1 MPALPKFQL
10 LRPLKASDA
19 VALRGQNPASRFLAG
34 GTDLMPNMR
43 RGLATP
49 DVVIDLGNISEL
61 REMREAD
68 GTLRIGAGV
77 TLATIANDPRV
88 VARLPALAQAAVCVA
103 GPTHRTM
110 ATLGGN
116 LCLDTRCQYYNQSEP
131 WREGIQYCM
140 KLDGDICRVA
150 KKSKRCWAAFSG
162 DVAPALM
169 VLGAQVDILGPTGLR
184 RIPIQSLYRDDGMN
198 WLTLTPDELVVAISV
213 PFDDT
218 LTSAYQK
225 LRTRGSI
232 DFAIAGVAVSLRR
245 DRDAI
250 LDLRVAC
257 TGVSSAPFLID
268 GLQELSGKNLD
279 EAARTTIAA
288 RIEDACRPMKTTLTD
303 VLYRHDV
310 IPVLTLRLLQG
321 LWERV

>member
-1 MPALPKFQL
+1 MPTLPNFQL

-34 GTDLMPNMR
+34 GTDLLPNMR

-49 DVVIDLGNISEL
+49 DVLIDLGSVAEL
-61 REMREAD
+61 GEIGEAD
-68 GTLRIGAGV
+68 GALRIGAGV
-77 TLATIANDPRV
+77 TLATIANDPRIA
-88 VARLPALAQAAVCVA
+88 ARLPALAQATECVA

-116 LCLDTRCQYYNQSEP
+116 LCLDTRCQYYNQSQA
-131 WREGIQYCM
+131 WREGIQYCL
-140 KLDGDICRVA
+140 KLDGDTCRVA

-162 DVAPALM
+162 EVAPALM
-169 VLGAQVDILGPTGLR
+169 VLGAEVEILGPAGLR

-198 WLTLTPDELVVAISV
+198 WLNLAPDELLVAISV

-218 LTSAYQK
+218 RTSAYQK

-232 DFAIAGVAVSLRR
+232 DFALAGVAVSLRR

-257 TGVSSAPFLID
+257 TGVSSAPFLLD
-268 GLQELSGKNLD
+268 GLQELSGKNFD
-279 EAARTTIAA
+279 EAAWATVAA

-310 IPVLTLRLLQG
+310 IPVLTLRLVRE

>member
-1 MPALPKFQL
+1 MPTLPNFQL
-10 LRPLKASDA
+10 LRPLKAADA
-19 VALRGQNPASRFLAG
+19 VALRSQNPASRFLAG
-34 GTDLMPNMR
+34 GTDLMPNIR

-49 DVVIDLGNISEL
+49 NVVIDLGDIAEL
-61 REMREAD
+61 REIREQD
-68 GTLRIGAGV
+68 GALRIGAGV
-77 TLATIANDPRV
+77 TLATVASDPRIA
-88 VARLPALAQAAVCVA
+88 ARLPALAQAAFCVA

-116 LCLDTRCQYYNQSEP
+116 LCLDTRCQYYNQSQA

-140 KLDGDICRVA
+140 KLDGDTCRVA

-169 VLGAQVDILGPTGLR
+169 VLGAEVEILGPGGLR

-198 WLTLTPDELVVAISV
+198 WLNLAPDELLAAISV

-218 LTSAYQK
+218 RTSAYQK

-232 DFAIAGVAVSLRR
+232 DFALAGVAVSLRR

-257 TGVSSAPFLID
+257 TGVSSAPFLIE
-268 GLQELSGKNLD
+268 GLQALSGKKFD
-279 EAARTTIAA
+279 DAAWATVAA

-310 IPVLTLRLLQG
+310 IPVLTLRLVRE